1 MTDDAFARQFQ
12 SAATEIVRMY
22 STAFTVMEIEMGSG
36 PALALAPHFLG
47 DVVAA
52 AERMAITQLQTEA
65 EAKALAE
72 EEQAVQ
78 QQRRQLT
85 IEEALAGAGEPW

>member
-1 MTDDAFARQFQ
+1 MTDDAFARRFQ
-12 SAATEIVRMY
+12 AAATEVVRMY

-36 PALALAPHFLG
+36 TALALAPHFLG

-52 AERMAITQLQTEA
+52 AERIAISELQAEA

-72 EEQAVQ
+72 EEQAAAQ
-78 QQRRQLT
+78 RRRQLT
-85 IEEALAGAGEPW
+85 IEDALAGAERPW